1 MMWQSENF
9 PFSALVIIVSNNIS
23 SCTLNIQMNQTS
35 TFLPFEVC
43 CGLALHS
50 SAMGT
55 GGSFLQL
62 DQDGLGSNEARAM
75 KGIRG
80 KINLILDNLRNY

>member
-1 MMWQSENF
+1 MWQSENF
-9 PFSALVIIVSNNIS
+9 PSSALVITVSNNIS
-23 SCTLNIQMNQTS
+23 SCALNIQMNQTS

-43 CGLALHS
+43 WVLVLHS

-75 KGIRG
+75 KGIEE
-80 KINLILDNLRNY
+80 K